1 VTESLKTTEL
11 HDLVDRIRAGDREA
25 ADALIRRSGERLEN
39 LARKMLKDFPRVG
52 RWEDTGVVYNN
63 AAGRLLDTLRKV
75 TPDSVAGFFRL
86 AAQAVRRELL
96 DLARHYSGA
105 MNHAAHHESLP
116 DGPPAA
122 SHWASRPQEVR
133 NLERWAAFHE
143 AVERLPAEDREL
155 FELGYYEGLSREEM
169 ARLYQVDEKT
179 IRRRWNRAARRLVE
193 ALGDEI
199 PT

>member
-1 VTESLKTTEL
+1 VNDSLKTTEL
-11 HDLVDRIRAGDREA
+11 HDLVDRIQAGDRQA
-25 ADALIRRSGERLEN
+25 ADDLIRRSAERLEG
-39 LARKMLKDFPRVG
+39 LASKMLKDFPRVR
-52 RWEDTGVVYNN
+52 RWEQTGDVFNS

-96 DLARHYSGA
+96 DLARHYAGVT
-105 MNHAAHHESLP
+105 NHAAHHESLP

-122 SHWASRPQEVR
+122 YGPAAPAEVR

-143 AVERLPAEDREL
+143 AVERLPDEERGLIEL
-155 FELGYYEGLSREEM
+155 VYYEGLEKDEM
-169 ARLYQVDEKT
+169 ARLLGVDVRT
-179 IRRRWNRAARRLVE
+179 VRRRWNRATRRLAE